1 MENDKVQQ
9 LHKKIGKVLIQAVP
23 VEGMFN
29 EYGYMGM
36 KWTAIA
42 SIALDTSAYIDCAV
56 KLWRSSNKYDSPEYA
71 VDDAEK
77 HIDDIL
83 QFMESKH
90 LKAWDSRVHDVKAL
104 LKAERKNHGYGE
116 VISQEDFNNH
126 NFYTDDDDY
135 IGYPTYNGKVLELN
149 AKYDEEDMEDI
160 FRTERRKP
168 IELAAAIFGC
178 QKEDIQILLIDYP
191 ECK

>member
-1 MENDKVQQ
+1 MENDNVQQ

-83 QFMESKH
+83 EFMESKH
-90 LKAWDSRVHDVKAL
+90 MKAFENRVHDVDAL
-104 LKAERKNHGYGE
+104 LKAEEKKHGCGT
-116 VISQEDFNNH
+116 VISQEDYENGD
-126 NFYTDDDDY
+126 FYSDDDDF

-149 AKYDEEDMEDI
+149 VDYTDEDMEEI
-160 FRTERRKP
+160 FRTERRPP
-168 IELAAAIFGC
+168 IELAAAMFGC
-178 QKEDIQILLIDYP
+178 NKEDIQILLIDYI